1 MDGWNTIVSFW
12 DGLFFRD
19 RVSFKEC
26 TCSKAHS
33 FLSIHWSK
41 SGVRHRFR
49 TKNDHTN
56 PEAQTGGTIRHN
68 IGFAYSVQKACRVT
82 NGVEI
87 PKECDDVPKK
97 SEVKTP

>member
-1 MDGWNTIVSFW
+1 MFQGPFIFEYPLVKIWCQTQILN
-12 DGLFFRD
+12 
-19 RVSFKEC
+19 
-26 TCSKAHS
+26 
-33 FLSIHWSK
+33 
-41 SGVRHRFR
+41 
-49 TKNDHTN
+49 KNDHTN

-68 IGFAYSVQKACRVT
+68 IGFAYSVQKARRVT